1 MMCFLGMQAR
11 ERRACERPH
20 PRHVSRSSR
29 RKIDKLS
36 RGRLQFHRGDRGT
49 RRQSTNSHRGSQVSR
64 ILGQAHFSIVS
75 PEKNKRKKC
84 ADRVPMSCNSF
95 VTFLTKT
102 NRIMTCV
109 CCSHE
114 TVQSTRRHPAHP
126 ASVYPSTSST
136 PMVRLPVDIQH
147 THSSIARADSSS

>member
-1 MMCFLGMQAR
+1 MCLGLQGAR
-11 ERRACERPH
+11 STSFPAADCSFTAETVAPGVSPLTAIEGRRFREFW
-20 PRHVSRSSR
+20 
-29 RKIDKLS
+29 DKLT
-36 RGRLQFHRGDRGT
+36 F
-49 RRQSTNSHRGSQVSR
+49 QSSHQKK
-64 ILGQAHFSIVS
+64 IKQ
-75 PEKNKRKKC
+75 KKC

>member
-1 MMCFLGMQAR
+1 MCFLGMQAR

-75 PEKNKRKKC
+75 PEKNKIKKC

-114 TVQSTRRHPAHP
+114 TVQST
-126 ASVYPSTSST
+126 SST
-136 PMVRLPVDIQH
+136 PSVRLPVDIQH
-147 THSSIARADSSS
+147 THGPSTRRHPAHPQQHLSLIHI